1 MQSRGKYENIM
12 NILGGCTSIDNAI
25 IFFLNFIEQRLAE
38 FVVLINIGDD

>member
-12 NILGGCTSIDNAI
+12 NFLNSCINIDNAI
-25 IFFLNFIEQRLAE
+25 IFFLSFIEQRLAE